1 MFPKSRSI
9 TKRLILAVL
18 LVDLI
23 AAVVLITAVTVH
35 ERHVQYKAFDANL
48 RGTANVL
55 FGAVQDAED
64 AGDNVLLDLRGVTL
78 PRKAIFRVRDNQGRI
93 LGSAG
98 TVPTEDISPGEL
110 KELTTNGHSYRFYSL
125 TGDRII
131 DPGAHGGIHHQ
142 ISILYGLPDDRVWH
156 EVFEAI
162 RFFSIASLILLSST
176 AMLLIWLIRRLTNPI
191 HQLAEAA
198 EGINVFEWKFSAPAG
213 AREVVEL
220 QPLVLAL
227 DRALSRLHRSFQQQ
241 KRFTSD
247 AAHEL
252 KTDLA
257 IIKSSFQLLS
267 MKHRTNEEY
276 QKGVSVGLSDL
287 ARLEETV
294 HRMLTLARLEQ
305 PASDVQSI
313 CRIDEALDQAIQQA
327 APAAEVKGVKLEVP
341 LLESAS
347 VHCDSRDAILLCSN
361 ILMNAIHY
369 TGEHTDIRIKCQ
381 VSGSQCN
388 ITVQDSGTG
397 IDEGELPYIFEPFYR
412 GDPSRSR
419 TSGGTGLGLS
429 ICRAVCDRAGGTIQI
444 ANRPEGGAVVTVV
457 LPIVGSK

>member
-1 MFPKSRSI
+1 
-9 TKRLILAVL
+9 
-18 LVDLI
+18 
-23 AAVVLITAVTVH
+23 VH

-64 AGDNVLLDLRGVTL
+64 TGDNVLLDLRGVTL
-78 PRKAIFRVRDNQGRI
+78 PREAVFRVRDNQGRI

-110 KELTTNGHSYRFYSL
+110 KESTTNGHSYRFYSL

-131 DPGAHGGIHHQ
+131 DPGANGGIHHQ

-176 AMLLIWLIRRLTNPI
+176 AMLLVWLIRRLTNPI

-213 AREVVEL
+213 AREVLEL

-227 DRALSRLHRSFQQQ
+227 DRALGRLHRSFQQQ

-257 IIKSSFQLLS
+257 IVKSSFQLLS

-294 HRMLTLARLEQ
+294 RRMLTLARLEQ
-305 PASDVQSI
+305 PANDEQSI

-327 APAAEVKGVKLEVP
+327 APAAEVKGVDLEVP
-341 LLESAS
+341 ILESAS
-347 VHCDSRDAILLCSN
+347 VHCDSRDAVLLCSN

-369 TGEHTDIRIKCQ
+369 TGEHTNIRIKCQ

-388 ITVQDSGTG
+388 ITIQDSGTG
-397 IDEGELPYIFEPFYR
+397 IDEGELPYVFEPFYR

-429 ICRAVCDRAGGTIQI
+429 ICKAVCDRAGGTIQI
-444 ANRPEGGAVVTVV
+444 ANRPDGGAVVTVV
-457 LPIVGSK
+457 LPIVGSQ